1 MIPQVHWDTQSLTN
15 SLWVNHK
22 WACPSAK
29 LCPVL
34 LRQLFLDLIVDN
46 RGYSTPHPL
55 MSCNENKLPSGH
67 AEPVPRSRAKPE
79 QFLATR
85 AGTTVSRC
93 VNFGRNT
100 LEGWNMMET

>member
-1 MIPQVHWDTQSLTN
+1 MWIIIGGGLSYVYLCFGYWILIEVLVARN
-15 SLWVNHK
+15 S
-22 WACPSAK
+22 
-29 LCPVL
+29 
-34 LRQLFLDLIVDN
+34 DLIVDN

-55 MSCNENKLPSGH
+55 MSCNEKKLPSGH

-100 LEGWNMMET
+100 LEGWNMMES